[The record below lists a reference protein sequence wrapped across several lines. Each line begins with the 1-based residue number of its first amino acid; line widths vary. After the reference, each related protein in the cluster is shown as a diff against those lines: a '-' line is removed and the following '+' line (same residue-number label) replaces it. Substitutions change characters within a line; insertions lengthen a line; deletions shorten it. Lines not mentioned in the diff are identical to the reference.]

1 MQIHHFLK
9 LPKTNPIHKLDFTY
23 AAEKSLEAVVHIKSK
38 IMEDEYYRYY
48 HPFFGQGYYNQ
59 PTEKVASGSGVIIS
73 KDGYVVTN
81 KHVINEAEEIEVVLN
96 DKRSYTAEL
105 LGTDPNT
112 DLALLK
118 INAQTLNTLKF

>member
-1 MQIHHFLK
+1 MKKITILIYLVLGGVIFQITQGFIEKKVFANTSLFTS
-9 LPKTNPIHKLDFTY
+9 TNNTSYKQTDFTY

-73 KDGYVVTN
+73 KD
-81 KHVINEAEEIEVVLN
+81 
-96 DKRSYTAEL
+96 
-105 LGTDPNT
+105 
-112 DLALLK
+112 
-118 INAQTLNTLKF
+118 